1 MDRKSVTDK
10 SSLYGQV
17 NINKKSGKEKVLLY
31 DNCPWNKLEVG
42 DLVYLKRNETA
53 PADMLLLDVSDELLQ
68 INV

>member
-1 MDRKSVTDK
+1 M
-10 SSLYGQV
+10 
-17 NINKKSGKEKVLLY
+17 LLY